1 MLGNKIQ
8 IQDKNRNSEYVW
20 PDLAI
25 MEFMTAVV
33 LTIILLV
40 WGLLM
45 NAPLLEIANPGISEN
60 PSKAP
65 WYFVGLQELLVYF
78 DPWIAGVMIPSIII
92 VCLMIIPYVD
102 NNPEGRGEYTFSVRK
117 FALINFSAGFLMWL
131 ILIFTGYFLRGPNWQ
146 FYWPGESWEIS
157 KPLSES
163 VWSLKPA
170 AGLAGLAAYIGL
182 GMAIPGLI
190 SRGFYKTCG
199 LKRYVIVMIAVLLMY
214 AVPVKIFLRL
224 AFDIQYVLVTPWFN
238 I

>member
-1 MLGNKIQ
+1 MKKKDNNIF
-8 IQDKNRNSEYVW
+8 VW

-25 MEFMTAVV
+25 MEFLTAVV

-40 WGLLM
+40 WGLLV
-45 NAPLLEIANPGISEN
+45 NAPLLEAANPGISEN

-92 VCLMIIPYVD
+92 LCLMIIPYVD
-102 NNPEGRGEYTFSVRK
+102 GNPEGRGEYTFSPRK
-117 FALINFSAGFLMWL
+117 FAIINFNIGFLMWVV
-131 ILIFTGYFLRGPNWQ
+131 LIFTGYFLRGPDWQ
-146 FYWPGESWEIS
+146 FYWPWESWEIS

-170 AGLAGLAAYIGL
+170 AGLIALAAYFGL
-182 GMAIPGLI
+182 GMLVPRLI
-190 SRGFYKTCG
+190 SSGFYKTFG
-199 LKRYVIVMIAVLLMY
+199 FRRYVIVMTAILLMY
-214 AVPVKIFLRL
+214 AVPVKILLRL
-224 AFDIQYVLVTPWFN
+224 IFDIQYILVTPWFN